1 MVRLCVLY
9 MVCSC
14 VLHMASAN
22 VVFDPVHNSCCD
34 LDVEKNP
41 ELTNFSSILD
51 FMDRIPI
58 KKALTDQR
66 PIYRSHLSRF

>member
-1 MVRLCVLY
+1 
-9 MVCSC
+9 
-14 VLHMASAN
+14 MASAN
-22 VVFDPVHNSCCD
+22 VLFDPVHNSCD

-41 ELTNFSSILD
+41 ELKNFSSILD

-66 PIYRSHLSRF
+66 PIYRSHLSHFWKNATYDEQSKAK